1 MVFVYKKLAQFAV
14 WCPLP
19 PRRSESPVCATDNKP
34 SCVLHLLGWFIGS
47 RGFSSLEQR
56 PEFWVLQHK
65 PAFLLIKHPCSI
77 RAWVPMSF
85 FLSFSLSP
93 PPSSSLFQFL
103 IVDSGPPGSGPLK
116 DHNTWSWH
124 IFQCYN
130 YQFIPLYQI
139 FNFMVQLFFYNKSGN
154 KNILTSGLQPKHHF
168 MNEIYAILT
177 PTR

>member
-1 MVFVYKKLAQFAV
+1 MHL
-14 WCPLP
+14 
-19 PRRSESPVCATDNKP
+19 
-34 SCVLHLLGWFIGS
+34 LHLWG
-47 RGFSSLEQR
+47 
-56 PEFWVLQHK
+56 
-65 PAFLLIKHPCSI
+65 LLINNHWSIIPWWLPWWLSVRKQLTGGFLCTVLDLLFWILCSLLIREYSGISI